1 MNIQSILLIGFGG
14 GLGSILRHLLGT
26 VIHFKHSKLSHF
38 PLGTFTVNILGGFLI
53 GLFIGISLKNNFIN
67 ENWKWF
73 LVTGFCGGFT
83 TFSAFTNEG
92 YLLLKNQQ
100 IGMFVFYFLISIS
113 LGLLATTI
121 GYLIS
126 K

>member
-1 MNIQSILLIGFGG
+1 MNIQSILLVGFGG
-14 GLGSILRHLLGT
+14 GLGSILRYFLST
-26 VIHFKHSKLSHF
+26 VIHFKNSKFYHF
-38 PLGTFTVNILGGFLI
+38 PLGTFAVNILGGFFI
-53 GLFIGISLKNNFIN
+53 GLLLGLSLKNNFIT

-100 IGMFVFYFLISIS
+100 IGMFLFYFFISIS
-113 LGLLATTI
+113 FGLLATTI

>member
-14 GLGSILRHLLGT
+14 GLGSILRYLLST

-92 YLLLKNQQ
+92 YLLIKNQQ